1 MTAHRPNPILIT
13 LALSFAP
20 NAAGAAPPGIV
31 TLLAVDAIG

>member
-13 LALSFAP
+13 LALSFAAI
-20 NAAGAAPPGIV
+20 AAGAAALVIV